1 MIPLRLGWGLRE
13 AVNAVPPAPAGVEPA
28 DHQLRARAGMA
39 RNIKPPG
46 SEVELLQAEDR
57 DGFL

>member
-1 MIPLRLGWGLRE
+1 MILLRLGWGLRE
-13 AVNAVPPAPAGVEPA
+13 AVHAVPPAPAGPEPT
-28 DHQLRARAGMA
+28 DHRPCARAGVA
-39 RNIKPPG
+39 RSIKPPG